1 MAFSTASSCAP
12 SWSSASRAATA
23 VEAESAAG
31 SVCAEAEAEAGASDV
46 PESPLDQLPVMNGLR
61 LTASGGVEVG
71 MVVVVVV
78 VADGAPELGLVEDSA
93 TAEGAAAVEDTL
105 QGNTWMKVASSSSR
119 NEARKKSCTRIHNC

>member
-31 SVCAEAEAEAGASDV
+31 SVCAEAKAGASDV
-46 PESPLDQLPVMNGLR
+46 PESPLDQLPVMSWLR
-61 LTASGGVEVG
+61 LTASGGVEVE
-71 MVVVVVV
+71 VVV
-78 VADGAPELGLVEDSA
+78 VADGAPEFGLVEDSA
-93 TAEGAAAVEDTL
+93 TAQVAAAVEDTL